1 MIENARLLRE
11 RPEVL
16 SNGQRRRLT
25 MYLAQRCYLVV
36 VAASDQESAFRIFSV
51 LNSRGLDLSPADI
64 LKAEIIGA
72 LPEQQQDKYTTVW
85 EDLEDDLGRD
95 RFAELFGHIRMI
107 HRKQKMQGT
116 LIAGFR
122 EFVPTGN
129 APASFIDNELLPYAE
144 AYADITDQAFSNFQH
159 AEAINRQPIHL
170 SWLDNFDWQPL
181 RDQLIARRRADPASS
196 FAS

>member
-1 MIENARLLRE
+1 MFRLTTRERDADLFRMHIQAEGATSALPDARQFKDARARMIENARLLRE
-11 RPEVL
+11 RLEVL

-116 LIAGFR
+116 LIAEFR
-122 EFVPTGN
+122 EFVQKGK
-129 APASFIDNELLPYAE
+129 APASFIR
-144 AYADITDQAFSNFQH
+144 QRAF
-159 AEAINRQPIHL
+159 AL
-170 SWLDNFDWQPL
+170 C
-181 RDQLIARRRADPASS
+181 
-196 FAS
+196 